1 MGRRREMSR
10 IKENCDVRENCKQYV
25 ANSDNEKL
33 FTICL
38 LLADISKSLAI
49 IADRLD
55 SKESEE

>member
-1 MGRRREMSR
+1 MSR